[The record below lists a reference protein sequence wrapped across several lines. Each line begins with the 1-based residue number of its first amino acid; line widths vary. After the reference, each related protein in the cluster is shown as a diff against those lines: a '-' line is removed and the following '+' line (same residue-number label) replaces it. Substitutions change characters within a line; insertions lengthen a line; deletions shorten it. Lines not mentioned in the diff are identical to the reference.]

1 MRSKAGEEP
10 RNEASVSKN
19 VPKQQKIA
27 DGQLDHNRERWGGR
41 RRGKR
46 MRGEGRVER
55 GERERRRG
63 KREEGRERGGEW
75 RG

>member
-55 GERERRRG
+55 GERE
-63 KREEGRERGGEW
+63 EERGEDEG
-75 RG
+75 

>member
-27 DGQLDHNRERWGGR
+27 DGQLDHNRERWGGKMKR
-41 RRGKR
+41 EEDEGRGKS
-46 MRGEGRVER
+46 G
-55 GERERRRG
+55 
-63 KREEGRERGGEW
+63 EGRERGGEG

>member
-27 DGQLDHNRERWGGR
+27 DGQLDHNRERWGGGKTKR
-41 RRGKR
+41 EEDEGRGKS
-46 MRGEGRVER
+46 G
-55 GERERRRG
+55 
-63 KREEGRERGGEW
+63 EGRERGGEG

>member
-27 DGQLDHNRERWGGR
+27 DGQLDHNRERWGGGR

-55 GERERRRG
+55 GERE
-63 KREEGRERGGEW
+63 EERGEDEG
-75 RG
+75 